1 MRFLA
6 VWLVAL
12 TLVSGCAAL
21 KRTETL
27 PSPNDA
33 DSLGGPEGEDND
45 DSLYLK
51 ADEPALLTGPAASSD
66 MTGT

>member
-27 PSPNDA
+27 PSPSDA
-33 DSLGGPEGEDND
+33 DSLGGPEGEDTD
-45 DSLYLK
+45 DSL
-51 ADEPALLTGPAASSD
+51 
-66 MTGT
+66 

>member
-1 MRFLA
+1 MRLLA
-6 VWLVAL
+6 VWLVAM

-45 DSLYLK
+45 DSL
-51 ADEPALLTGPAASSD
+51 
-66 MTGT
+66 

>member
-1 MRFLA
+1 MRLLA

-27 PSPNDA
+27 PSPSDA
-33 DSLGGPEGEDND
+33 DGLGGPEGEDTD
-45 DSLYLK
+45 DSL
-51 ADEPALLTGPAASSD
+51 
-66 MTGT
+66 